1 MKTTKNDI
9 QLNRNDLD
17 VLMDCLELTVAD
29 LDINDKNPEL
39 LEKARRLYGK
49 IWNIYAIKL
58 KTEKNENDVEKSK
71 KETIKEIKNGN

>member
-1 MKTTKNDI
+1 MKTTKNDV
-9 QLNRNDLD
+9 QLNSDDLD

-58 KTEKNENDVEKSK
+58 KTKKKNENEDELIEK
-71 KETIKEIKNGN
+71 E

>member
-1 MKTTKNDI
+1 MKTTKNDV
-9 QLNRNDLD
+9 QLNLDDLD

-58 KTEKNENDVEKSK
+58 KTKKKNENEDELIEK
-71 KETIKEIKNGN
+71 E